1 MTIRQ
6 LRPFAL
12 LFGFLFVF
20 SATHAQLAPTI
31 LRLSPEDQG
40 RSLNGAQ
47 KNFYFAPQGST
58 DYQNAGFFGQRLRPY
73 LAGNAQAL
81 DHLNSYRRQKW
92 LFLAERL
99 TFVGSLG
106 FYGQQVLAGEGDQ
119 RYFSNPQKVALGVA
133 AASLLANVFI
143 NRNTNSH
150 FQRALEAHNAGMPS
164 AHRGAFQRFA
174 PAGVGLTAAPT
185 GQPQLA
191 LRWSL
196 R

>member
-1 MTIRQ
+1 VRFPWSK
-6 LRPFAL
+6 LPRHARRRLKPASWA
-12 LFGFLFVF
+12 G
-20 SATHAQLAPTI
+20 SAWPT
-31 LRLSPEDQG
+31 EDQG
-40 RSLNGAQ
+40 RSLNGSQ

-58 DYQNAGFFGQRLRPY
+58 NYQNAGFFGQRLRPY

-81 DHLNSYRRQKW
+81 EHLNSYRQQKW
-92 LFLAERL
+92 MFLAERL

-143 NRNTNSH
+143 TRNTNTH

-164 AHRGAFQRFA
+164 AHRGVFERLA
-174 PAGVGLTAAPT
+174 PTGVGFTAAAT